1 MTRTTTG
8 PKAGPITGET
18 ALDPRAFGLAVAAVF
33 AVAVVATL
41 AQHAAMAAMGGVPMP
56 GGWMAS
62 AAWLRPCGQGA
73 GRAFATFAGMWGAMT
88 VTMMLPVLVP
98 QLWHY
103 RRRIGPQAAAR
114 SAWLVVVAGAGYF
127 SVWMALGA
135 LVFPAGAVLTTAA
148 ARLPALAR
156 AMPFVSGAVVLA
168 AGALQFSGWKA
179 RRLACCRHAE
189 AHDVHRPQAAAVTA
203 WGYGARAAIRCGA
216 CCGNLMAVALAAGM
230 MDLRVMAVLT
240 VAIAAERAAPAG
252 GRVARTVSCGVVAGG
267 MAMIVRAA
275 GLA

>member
-18 ALDPRAFGLAVAAVF
+18 ALDPRAFGVAVAAVF

-41 AQHAAMAAMGGVPMP
+41 AQHASMAAMGGEPMP
-56 GGWMAS
+56 GGWTAS
-62 AAWLRPCGQGA
+62 AAWLRPCGWGA

-88 VTMMLPVLVP
+88 VTMMLPVLAP

-156 AMPFVSGAVVLA
+156 AMPFVSGAIVLA

-179 RRLACCRHAE
+179 RRLACCRHPA
-189 AHDVHRPQAAAVTA
+189 AHDVHRPRAAAVTA
-203 WGYGARAAIRCGA
+203 WRYGVRAAIRCGA

-230 MDLRVMAVLT
+230 MDLRVMAAVT
-240 VAIAAERAAPAG
+240 VAIAVERVVPAG
-252 GRVARTVSCGVVAGG
+252 GRVARIVGCGVMTSG
-267 MAMIVRAA
+267 MAMIARAA